1 MTGPRG
7 RILARR
13 NAAGAV
19 AQNYTFNSYGKVV
32 NTSQPKVQNSAV
44 ISITRGGTSFKYD
57 PFGRRIQK
65 SSTSTTTNYLYDGSN
80 LLEEVDQSGN
90 VPARYTQSGLIDEAL
105 SALRSGAT
113 SYFEEDGLSSISSL
127 SNSAGGLANTY
138 SYDSYGKLTASTGT
152 VTNSLR
158 YTGREFDSETGL
170 YYYRARYNDPTLARF
185 LNEDPIG
192 FESGDNDFYRYVR
205 DNPVNLGDP
214 FGLQGG
220 AGTAPAPSPIT
231 PPPDP
236 IVTAPVPS
244 PCVVCIPIMILL
256 NPTELNGGEQDWIER
271 RRQRENRCE
280 KKKKRNRNDC
290 MKRYLEEREF
300 CSRYFGT
307 VLYGMCRDRAFWRFS
322 NCQKGLDDPGP
333 LDPLDPDW
341 SID

>member
-1 MTGPRG
+1 MGEICG
-7 RILARR
+7 RSWTTPEMCWRA
-13 NAAGAV
+13 
-19 AQNYTFNSYGKVV
+19 T
-32 NTSQPKVQNSAV
+32 
-44 ISITRGGTSFKYD
+44 TRTE
-57 PFGRRIQK
+57 
-65 SSTSTTTNYLYDGSN
+65 N
-80 LLEEVDQSGN
+80 LDEPLSELQSG
-90 VPARYTQSGLIDEAL
+90 T
-105 SALRSGAT
+105 T
-113 SYFEEDGLSSISSL
+113 SSYQQDGLGSVTSL

-170 YYYRARYNDPTLARF
+170 YYYRARYYDPTLARF

-256 NPTELNGGEQDWIER
+256 NPTDRNGGEHDWIER

-280 KKKKRNRNDC
+280 KKKKRNR
-290 MKRYLEEREF
+290 K
-300 CSRYFGT
+300 
-307 VLYGMCRDRAFWRFS
+307 
-322 NCQKGLDDPGP
+322 
-333 LDPLDPDW
+333 
-341 SID
+341 